1 MMNTIEQFEVLDTEM
16 LTTVNG
22 GKTVYYGNGLYC
34 NETKGYWVNWA
45 EAINII
51 ITNSTMNGLSGGNAG
66 WYSGGPL

>member
-1 MMNTIEQFEVLDTEM
+1 MNTIEQFEVLDTEM
-16 LTTVNG
+16 LASVDG

-34 NETKGYWVNWA
+34 NETKGCWVNWA
-45 EAINII
+45 EAINI